1 MNTMLKQK
9 ATYRIDRQA
18 EFSGKLTTAHAKI
31 EKTFLDGGAVLV
43 SVMEILGNLVG
54 ILDGMTGTIDGKTA
68 QNTLDGL
75 RQTIDD
81 LAQLPKTE
89 QARQAAFNSLAAMC
103 SSTGGHIDDI
113 HETIRYLKT
122 FAVTVKITGAGL
134 AEFAGFA
141 DEIRERIQSGAD
153 EVGRFA
159 KNLDAMHSQLV
170 KARSFSSTTL
180 ADFDATIPHIISG
193 LNENSERI
201 SKQHQEM
208 TDIAAQVKK
217 IAQTIQGKIGS
228 VLSSLQIGD
237 ITRQRI
243 EHIQSM
249 LEMLDEFA
257 SSAEGKELD
266 GTEHAILQEAVLQ
279 MASAQMDETAAD
291 FHRDCTKIFASI
303 SSFADDAARILSLRD
318 ELIDKTR
325 NGDSSTLALM
335 EEGIVEACALVARV
349 QESSADADDVVL
361 SVTNSAQ
368 ELSRGIEILRS
379 IKIDIHYM
387 ALNSNLRCSKLGDAG
402 RSVNVVS
409 GEMRVFAGKLE
420 TPADAIVEEL
430 QRVESATSQLAKQ
443 GQGLSAD
450 MAVPLN
456 DALHAIR
463 GAKEQM
469 DAGIESLAEEGQA
482 VFSRISSAVVTLDF
496 ENALGHTFNECCQ
509 IAAQLSEGF
518 DADVSGFSDK
528 VEGFSHRVYK
538 LYTMSQERDIHV
550 RFLPA
555 YVATANAASVA
566 SASQSAAADDDDLFA
581 DALF

>member
-1 MNTMLKQK
+1 MNTMLKPK
-9 ATYRIDRQA
+9 MTYKIDRQA
-18 EFSGKLTTAHAKI
+18 EFSAKLTAAHARI

-43 SVMEILGNLVG
+43 SVMEILGNLIG
-54 ILDGMTGTIDGKTA
+54 ILDGMTGTLDGKTA
-68 QNTLDGL
+68 KNAVEGL
-75 RQTIDD
+75 RKTIDD
-81 LAQLPKTE
+81 LARLPKTE
-89 QARQAAFNSLAAMC
+89 ENRQAGFKSLAEMC
-103 SSTGGHIDDI
+103 SSTRGHIDDI

-122 FAVTVKITGAGL
+122 FAITVKITGAGL
-134 AEFAGFA
+134 TEFAGFA

-159 KNLDAMHSQLV
+159 ANLETMRSQLV
-170 KARSFSSTTL
+170 KARSLSSSTSV
-180 ADFDATIPHIISG
+180 DFSTTIPQIIKG
-193 LNENSERI
+193 LNENSARI
-201 SKQHQEM
+201 SQQHKEM
-208 TDIAAQVKK
+208 ADIAAQVKK

-243 EHIQSM
+243 EHIQGM
-249 LEMLDEFA
+249 LQMLDEFSA
-257 SSAEGKELD
+257 SAEAKDLD
-266 GTEHAILQEAVLQ
+266 DGEYAVLREAVLQ
-279 MASAQMDETAAD
+279 LAGAQMDETAAD
-291 FHRDCTKIFASI
+291 FQRDCGKIFASI

-318 ELIDKTR
+318 ELIDRTS
-325 NGDSSTLALM
+325 NGDGNVLALM
-335 EEGIVEACALVARV
+335 EKGILEACNLAARV
-349 QESSADADDVVL
+349 QESSSDADDVVR
-361 SVTNSAQ
+361 SVTSSAQ

-430 QRVESATSQLAKQ
+430 QRVETATQQLVQQ

-450 MAVPLN
+450 LAGPLDQALQAVR
-456 DALHAIR
+456 HA
-463 GAKEQM
+463 KTQM
-469 DAGIESLAEEGQA
+469 DSGMDALAEEGQA

-496 ENALGHTFNECCQ
+496 ESELGDTFNECCQ

-518 DADVSGFSDK
+518 DADVSGFSQK
-528 VEGFSHRVYK
+528 IEPFSTRVYK
-538 LYTMSQERDIHV
+538 LYTMAQERDVHV
-550 RFLPA
+550 RYLPA
-555 YVATANAASVA
+555 AVSSSRTPAAVSTT
-566 SASQSAAADDDDLFA
+566 SASEDDDLFA

>member
-1 MNTMLKQK
+1 MSTALQFKK
-9 ATYRIDRQA
+9 TFEIDRQV
-18 EFSGKLTTAHAKI
+18 EFTSKLTAAHARI
-31 EKTFLDGGAVLV
+31 EKTFLEGGAVLV
-43 SVMEILGNLVG
+43 SVMDILGSLTG
-54 ILDGMTGTIDGKTA
+54 ILDGMTGTLDGKTA
-68 QNTLDGL
+68 QSTLDGL
-75 RQTIDD
+75 SKTIDE

-89 QARQAAFNSLAAMC
+89 ETRQAAFNSLAHMC
-103 SSTGGHIDDI
+103 SSTGGHIEDI

-122 FAVTVKITGAGL
+122 FVITVKITGAGL

-153 EVGRFA
+153 EVSRFA
-159 KNLDAMHSQLV
+159 KNLEAMRSQLI
-170 KARSFSSTTL
+170 KARSFSSGTL
-180 ADFDATIPHIISG
+180 EDFEKTIPQIITG
-193 LNENSERI
+193 LNENSARI

-208 TDIAAQVKK
+208 ADIAAQVKK
-217 IAQTIQGKIGS
+217 IANTIQGKIGS

-249 LEMLDEFA
+249 LEMLDTF
-257 SSAEGKELD
+257 SSSDEGKQLD
-266 GTEHAILQEAVLQ
+266 SDEYAVLKEAVLQ
-279 MASAQMDETAAD
+279 MAGAQMDETAAD

-318 ELIDKTR
+318 ELVDKTR
-325 NGDSSTLALM
+325 NGDKGTLELM
-335 EEGIVEACALVARV
+335 EQGIVEACNLVARV
-349 QESSADADDVVL
+349 QESSTGADGVVL

-430 QRVESATSQLAKQ
+430 QRVESATNQLAQQ
-443 GQGLSAD
+443 GHGLSAD
-450 MAVPLN
+450 LAVPLN
-456 DALHAIR
+456 ETLQAIR
-463 GAKEQM
+463 HAKTQM
-469 DAGIESLAEEGQA
+469 DAGMQALAEEGQA

-496 ENALGHTFNECCQ
+496 ESELGDTFNECCQ
-509 IAAQLSEGF
+509 IAAQLSQGF
-518 DADVSGFSDK
+518 EANVSGFSHK
-528 VEGFSHRVYK
+528 IETFSARVYK

-555 YVATANAASVA
+555 NVSSASAATAS
-566 SASQSAAADDDDLFA
+566 SGSQSAAADDDDLFA